1 MHILFTF
8 VLVFNCDYIIEVEKF
23 LDEANESLKNEL
35 KHVPFKKVN
44 DTIKESAFELGVARN
59 NMEQCLAMYCN
70 TTTSVK
76 SMCMHCHAYINSF
89 ISSLIYICSLCMA
102 MIA

>member
-1 MHILFTF
+1 MT
-8 VLVFNCDYIIEVEKF
+8 IIEVEKF

-44 DTIKESAFELGVARN
+44 SIIKESTFELGAARL

-70 TTTSVK
+70 TTTSVT
-76 SMCMHCHAYINSF
+76 SMITQCCAFVNSLPRAYI
-89 ISSLIYICSLCMA
+89 LV
-102 MIA
+102 